1 MTIKTICDAI
11 KQSFKNSLQPA
22 NIIPS
27 ILLICSLAK
36 RSGLSC
42 MMSTATVITNQSK
55 FGAPSGPLPD
65 GSSNMMNGLIN
76 IIISEVFRALRED
89 AAISVAIPPGAIT
102 VQTTGA
108 NSAGSV
114 VSVGSNILPASGV
127 AVIQ

>member
-1 MTIKTICDAI
+1 MTIKAICDAI

-65 GSSNMMNGLIN
+65 GSANMMNGLIN
-76 IIISEVFRALRED
+76 IIIDEIYRSLRED
-89 AAISVAIPPGAIT
+89 ANIQVALPVGSIT
-102 VQTTGA
+102 VQTTGGNA
-108 NSAGSV
+108 AGPV
-114 VSVGSNILPASGV
+114 VSVGTNILPASGV